1 MAAAENKMLI
11 RRLLE
16 DVWWRGDL
24 DLADKLLAANF
35 VRHGPALE
43 RETRGAESYRDLVT
57 LFRSAL
63 PDLHGDIEAQ
73 IAEGD
78 TVVSRWTAQGTHRGE
93 MLGRAPTG
101 KTVTIAGF
109 IMDRVTESK
118 VAEEWASYDAVG
130 LMQQIGAIPMP

>member
-93 MLGRAPTG
+93 MLGRS
-101 KTVTIAGF
+101 
-109 IMDRVTESK
+109 DRQNRHDCGVHYGPCNGEQGRRR
-118 VAEEWASYDAVG
+118 VG
-130 LMQQIGAIPMP
+130 EL